1 MKALPIPGSPEEQT
15 LFDTIS
21 AILYA
26 GALSDILDEMGFRE
40 QAISPELQIRPLHP
54 QAVALGR
61 ALTLLNMHDT
71 READPYE
78 LAIRAMDGMK
88 PGELLVASGT
98 ESIET
103 GIFGELSATRVSRAG
118 GRGAVINGYSRD
130 GRKILEMGFPLFCR
144 GISPIDTTGRVHV
157 VDFNCSINFG
167 NRRIS
172 PGQILFADLDG
183 IILIPLEAEA
193 EVLDKAL
200 ERVTVETKVRQE
212 LRNGSNMEEVWK
224 KYHVL

>member
-1 MKALPIPGSPEEQT
+1 MGSLPMRGSPGEQA

-21 AILYA
+21 ASLYA
-26 GALSDILDEMGFRE
+26 GALSDILDEMGFRN
-40 QAISPELQIRPLHP
+40 QSISPFLQIRPLHP
-54 QAVALGR
+54 ASVAMGR
-61 ALTLLNMHDT
+61 ALTLLNARDT
-71 READPYE
+71 REEDPYE

-98 ESIET
+98 ELLET

-118 GRGAVINGYSRD
+118 GRGAFINGYSRD

-144 GISPIDTTGRVHV
+144 GISPIDTTGRVRV
-157 VDFNCSINFG
+157 VDINCPVQIG
-167 NRRIS
+167 GLTVV

-183 IILIPLEAEA
+183 TILIPPEAEG
-193 EVLDKAL
+193 EVLNKAL
-200 ERVTVETKVRQE
+200 ERAATETKVRME
-212 LRNGSNMEEVWK
+212 LREGATMEEVWK